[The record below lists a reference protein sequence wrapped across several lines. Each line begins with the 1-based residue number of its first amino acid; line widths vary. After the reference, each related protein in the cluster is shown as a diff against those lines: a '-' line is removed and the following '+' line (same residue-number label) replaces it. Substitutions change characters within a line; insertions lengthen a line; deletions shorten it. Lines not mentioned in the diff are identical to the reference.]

1 MIGTATN
8 REEENH
14 TVPLSLVFLSRVAAD
29 DLTPAIA
36 TRASQRSRCD
46 EAMDT
51 IKAYIVRKRLHP
63 GDSLPTETELC
74 EMMKTSRS
82 SVREAVSK
90 LEALNIV
97 SVEHGKGTFVGSL
110 SLDPMVE
117 TLALRSM
124 VSVGQNFEDLRN
136 VVQLR
141 RFLDIGCADE
151 VCIALHGIPQPELS
165 AIAAQMTQDAL
176 AGKTFLRE
184 DINFHIGILR
194 NLNNAVAEQ
203 MVRCLWQVHMAVL
216 PQLDLQVSASLS
228 QTAESHHRM
237 LDAAIAGNV
246 AAYRQAVIDHY
257 EPIESILNA
266 ELNVNSHHS

>member
-1 MIGTATN
+1 
-8 REEENH
+8 
-14 TVPLSLVFLSRVAAD
+14 
-29 DLTPAIA
+29 
-36 TRASQRSRCD
+36 
-46 EAMDT
+46 
-51 IKAYIVRKRLHP
+51 
-63 GDSLPTETELC
+63 
-74 EMMKTSRS
+74 MKTSRS

-184 DINFHIGILR
+184 DINFHIGNSAQSTITQWPSRWCAVCGKCIWRFCHSLICRYPLR
-194 NLNNAVAEQ
+194 
-203 MVRCLWQVHMAVL
+203 
-216 PQLDLQVSASLS
+216 
-228 QTAESHHRM
+228 
-237 LDAAIAGNV
+237 
-246 AAYRQAVIDHY
+246 
-257 EPIESILNA
+257 
-266 ELNVNSHHS
+266 

>member
-1 MIGTATN
+1 MSNNVKKQPLYDQLVTLLKEKIEKEYVANTLLPSE
-8 REEENH
+8 RE
-14 TVPLSLVFLSRVAAD
+14 LSSTYGLSRTTVRLA
-29 DLTPAIA
+29 L
-36 TRASQRSRCD
+36 Q
-46 EAMDT
+46 ELE
-51 IKAYIVRKRLHP
+51 KLGYIYRR
-63 GDSLPTETELC
+63 
-74 EMMKTSRS
+74 
-82 SVREAVSK
+82 
-90 LEALNIV
+90 
-97 SVEHGKGTFVGSL
+97 HGKGTFVGSL

>member
-14 TVPLSLVFLSRVAAD
+14 TVPPSLVFLSRVAAD

-165 AIAAQMTQDAL
+165 AIGRADGAL
-176 AGKTFLRE
+176 S
-184 DINFHIGILR
+184 
-194 NLNNAVAEQ
+194 VA
-203 MVRCLWQVHMAVL
+203 
-216 PQLDLQVSASLS
+216 SAYGGFA
-228 QTAESHHRM
+228 TA
-237 LDAAIAGNV
+237 
-246 AAYRQAVIDHY
+246 
-257 EPIESILNA
+257 
-266 ELNVNSHHS
+266 